1 MGADTLTGGTG
12 ADTFVYGEGDGGA
25 TLELADLLTDFED
38 GTDLIGLE
46 GGLQFAD
53 LTIADGGSADTTISV
68 TATSEI
74 LTVVQG
80 VTADL
85 LTESDFTVIV

>member
-1 MGADTLTGGTG
+1 M
-12 ADTFVYGEGDGGA
+12 
-25 TLELADLLTDFED
+25 
-38 GTDLIGLE
+38 
-46 GGLQFAD
+46 
-53 LTIADGGSADTTISV
+53 TIADGGTADTTISV

-80 VTADL
+80 LTADL

>member
-1 MGADTLTGGTG
+1 MLDHSK
-12 ADTFVYGEGDGGA
+12 A
-25 TLELADLLTDFED
+25 TLSPTDLLTDFVD

-53 LTIADGGSADTTISV
+53 LTIVDGGTADTTISV

>member
-1 MGADTLTGGTG
+1 MTLAPT
-12 ADTFVYGEGDGGA
+12 
-25 TLELADLLTDFED
+25 DLLTDFVD

-53 LTIADGGSADTTISV
+53 LTIVDGGTADTTISV

-74 LTVVQG
+74 PTVVQG
-80 VTADL
+80 VH
-85 LTESDFTVIV
+85 

>member
-1 MGADTLTGGTG
+1 MTTNRLLDHSKATLTP
-12 ADTFVYGEGDGGA
+12 
-25 TLELADLLTDFED
+25 ADLLTDFVD

-46 GGLQFAD
+46 GGLEFAG
-53 LTIADGGSADTTISV
+53 LITADGGTPDTTTSV

-80 VTADL
+80 ITEDL
-85 LTESDFTVIV
+85 LTTDDFTTIV